1 MRQEHVSMNNSMKA
15 AYGLIHAPRLGRRL
29 RGALVYAIVVAGA
42 AVMITPLVYMLSTSL
57 LPHADVFATPPQLI
71 PQHPTF
77 ANYIAAWQEND
88 LGHAFLNSV
97 IVAVCSTALNVLL
110 SASLA
115 FAFARYQFPGR
126 NLLFYIILVTMTVP
140 ALVLIIPQFVL
151 AAHLHLTNSLLGLIL
166 IYAAGMG
173 FNVFLL
179 RSYFQNM
186 PQELFDAAALDGCGV
201 FRAFWSIAL
210 PLARPALAAAS
221 IFSFEGNW
229 DEFTMALT
237 LNNNQSL
244 FTLPVAIQQ
253 FFSNNSTDWG
263 VVFAATTIAMIPIFI
278 IFIVFQR
285 EFVSGIAAGALKN

>member
-1 MRQEHVSMNNSMKA
+1 MRQEQMSINISVKA
-15 AYGLIHAPRLGRRL
+15 AQRVIHTPRLARWL
-29 RGALVYAIVVAGA
+29 RAILLYAIVIAGA
-42 AVMITPLVYMLSTSL
+42 AVMIVPLVYMVSTSL
-57 LPHADVFATPPQLI
+57 LPHGDVFATPPEFI
-71 PQHPTF
+71 PRQPTF

-97 IVAVCSTALNVLL
+97 IVAVCSTALNVALA
-110 SASLA
+110 ASLA

-126 NLLFYIILVTMTVP
+126 NLLFYVILVTMTVP

-201 FRAFWSIAL
+201 FRTFWSIAL
-210 PLARPALAAAS
+210 PLARPALAAAC
-221 IFSFEGNW
+221 IFSFQGNW

-253 FFSNNSTDWG
+253 FFSNNNTDWG

-278 IFIVFQR
+278 IFIIFQR